1 MDSDNKL
8 RELLEL
14 EKTNVPDFLDWS
26 EMETGI
32 KEKMVIMDS
41 AKGSIKRREWLRR
54 FFFLSLGLL
63 LLVPLTC
70 GPEEAD
76 IVNNSK
82 VKEQQNPV
90 GLVPTSEAYEEK
102 STIVSSPVSDIP
114 PSVGSPDASDNVI
127 NPYQLVLAG
136 TTDYRRE
143 SIAPLQVVT
152 ELSKEADSRVTRS
165 FASLPPAPSKLLV
178 MIDSDL
184 QRQDYN
190 APTPIEKNKHRSNMI
205 SVFASPGTWNT
216 GWGSNTPINV
226 ALEKELWSLGFGLN
240 YTRKM
245 KKGLLLNIG
254 FQYQRLE
261 RKLDWSDLI
270 EEYTYVLTDT
280 IIGFEHNNVTSELSS
295 IIGDTTFTVYAERQ
309 VTHFNRSE
317 VLQIPIGIGYS
328 RSFGRIRTNIIG
340 GTAFGVWK
348 KHEGISLQDGFIE
361 DYSIRPVFNTDVS
374 FSGFIDIGVS
384 YDLSEQIS
392 IGTSFMIQK
401 EYSNWSYLDD
411 VSIRPTVFNTKFIV
425 SYSL

>member
-1 MDSDNKL
+1 M
-8 RELLEL
+8 
-14 EKTNVPDFLDWS
+14 
-26 EMETGI
+26 
-32 KEKMVIMDS
+32 
-41 AKGSIKRREWLRR
+41 
-54 FFFLSLGLL
+54 
-63 LLVPLTC
+63 
-70 GPEEAD
+70 
-76 IVNNSK
+76 
-82 VKEQQNPV
+82 
-90 GLVPTSEAYEEK
+90 
-102 STIVSSPVSDIP
+102 
-114 PSVGSPDASDNVI
+114 
-127 NPYQLVLAG
+127 AG

-152 ELSKEADSRVTRS
+152 ELSKDADSRVTRS
-165 FASLPPAPSKLLV
+165 FASLPSAPSKLLV

-184 QRQDYN
+184 QRQEYN
-190 APTPIEKNKHRSNMI
+190 GPLPIEKNKHRSNMI

-240 YTRKM
+240 YTRKI

-254 FQYQRLE
+254 FQYQRME
-261 RKLDWSDLI
+261 RRLDWNDLI

-317 VLQIPIGIGYS
+317 VIQIPIGIGYS
-328 RSFGRIRTNIIG
+328 RSFGRMRTNVIG
-340 GTAFGVWK
+340 GTALGVWK
-348 KHEGISLQDGFIE
+348 KHKGISLQDGFIE

-384 YDLSEQIS
+384 YHLSEQIS

-411 VSIRPTVFNTKFIV
+411 VSIRPTVFNTKLVV